1 MHDILGRGRRSIGV
15 DLKRPEGRDAV
26 LRLVEQADALIEG
39 FRPGVTERLGIGP
52 DECLARNPRLVYG
65 RMTGWGQEGPYS
77 LMAGHDIN
85 YIALSGTL
93 SLIGRANQA
102 PVPPLNLIGDFGG
115 GGMLLA
121 YGVVC
126 GLLEASRSGEGQVI
140 DAAMVDGAALL
151 AAMVYGMVAGGTWGK
166 RGTNLL
172 DTGSWY
178 YDVYETADG
187 EYISFGSLEP
197 QFFREMLRITG
208 LADDVDGGGPVPDP
222 TDRATWPAMKERIAA
237 VIKTRTRAEWS
248 ELLEGSD
255 ACFAPVLT
263 PQEAAAHPHNRQRA
277 TFTEVAG
284 VMQPGPAPR
293 FSRTRPGDRRPGGPA
308 RPAHRR
314 GVGELGVQRRGG
326 GQAAR
331 GRRCPLVRADS
342 CPLFQVDDRAG
353 EGAGDALDHLK
364 SADDHP
370 AEGIH
375 RVGLGADDDVVRAG
389 HVVGRDHAGNVADM
403 AGHVGRLA
411 HLGLD
416 QDVGVH
422 GHRLSFR
429 RRDTSAAQ

>member
-1 MHDILGRGRRSIGV
+1 MTGPLHGFKIIELAGIGPGPFAGMMLADMGAEVLRVDRAESVRENGQAPVHDILGRGRRSIGV
-15 DLKRPEGRDAV
+15 DLKRPEGRDTL

-126 GLLEASRSGEGQVI
+126 GLLETSRSGEGQVI

-187 EYISFGSLEP
+187 EYVSFGSLEP

-293 FSRTRPGDRRPGGPA
+293 FSRTRPQIAGPAARPGQHTDEALESWGFSA
-308 RPAHRR
+308 EEVAK
-314 GVGELGVQRRGG
+314 L
-326 GQAAR
+326 
-331 GRRCPLVRADS
+331 
-342 CPLFQVDDRAG
+342 RAG
-353 EGAGDALDHLK
+353 AA
-364 SADDHP
+364 
-370 AEGIH
+370 
-375 RVGLGADDDVVRAG
+375 VR
-389 HVVGRDHAGNVADM
+389 
-403 AGHVGRLA
+403 
-411 HLGLD
+411 
-416 QDVGVH
+416 
-422 GHRLSFR
+422 
-429 RRDTSAAQ
+429 